1 MSKEN
6 PYNRGYAEVQARSIP
21 QEYRQIVQIFLQ
33 QFSCTSN
40 ILEIGSG
47 SGTMLDYISS
57 SGYTHILGIDRSI
70 SALHFASEHGS
81 SIPTSAATI
90 QSLPFD
96 DGTFDAGISIHT
108 LEHTIGK
115 DTVLPDLIHNLS
127 EVYRVT
133 KEGGRGLHIY
143 PNPWIFRQEGAL
155 IDALDEIGIDGVP
168 ASEVPQRVIRAW
180 ELAGQ
185 LHPHRITK
193 KIIMETLA
201 HTKWEVVS
209 LHSTYVPVEKG
220 RSWVL
225 EVKK

>member
-1 MSKEN
+1 MSIEN
-6 PYNRGYAEVQARSIP
+6 PYNRGYAEAQVRHLPIQY
-21 QEYRQIVQIFLQ
+21 QQIVKTFLQ
-33 QFSCTSN
+33 QLPYPSN

-47 SGTMLDYISS
+47 SGAMLNDISS
-57 SGYTHILGIDRSI
+57 WGYTHIFGIDRNI
-70 SALHFASEHGS
+70 SALRSASEDGCK
-81 SIPTSAATI
+81 IPTFAATI

-96 DGTFDAGISIHT
+96 DGTFEAGISIHT

-115 DTVLPDLIHNLS
+115 DTVLPDLIHNLG

-155 IDALDEIGIDGVP
+155 VDAIRATGLDEVSAAD
-168 ASEVPQRVIRAW
+168 VPQRLFRAW
-180 ELAGQ
+180 KLAGY
-185 LHPHRITK
+185 LHPHRISK
-193 KIIMETLA
+193 KIIMEALDR
-201 HTKWEVVS
+201 TKWEVVS
-209 LHSTYVPVEKG
+209 LHSLYVSAEKG